1 MSSLPQLQCLHGFT
15 VQDPGT
21 ISLSQSASRISY
33 VARVRL
39 FPLWASW
46 RYPGA
51 KENEGDSLEMS
62 LGMSP
67 LKAKHSPK
75 GAR

>member
-1 MSSLPQLQCLHGFT
+1 MSSLLQLQCLRGFT

-21 ISLSQSASRISY
+21 VSLPQSASRISY

-46 RYPGA
+46 RHPGA
-51 KENEGDSLEMS
+51 EENEGDSLEMS
-62 LGMSP
+62 LGMSL

-75 GAR
+75 GTR